1 MKIKY
6 FLGIYLFYFRNMY
19 MLRVFLLA
27 AIAMLQGCSTLQ
39 NSKPNNL
46 LFQGQK
52 IKNSSKITVQ
62 RDEKLCADDT
72 IDKQNCPISF
82 YIDNFKAGD
91 FYINNQA
98 NYYLKPEQYNFKV
111 KNCTENSCQSCEVEI
126 NENMK
131 NFTFSVDEK
140 GLPFI
145 LENGE
150 KLSCVAPTVE
160 ESSIK
165 KEETIMVDLSA
176 DTLFKFNGSTLP
188 DLKPKGHDEIV
199 NLASKINAGYAY
211 VSAIKLVGHTD
222 RLGSESYNQKL
233 GLERANTVRQLLIQK
248 GITENIITASSAG
261 ESQPVTNGCQ
271 GVQPKSALTSCLQ
284 PDRRVTVEIT
294 GITK

>member
-1 MKIKY
+1 MSRLSLLVVGVA
-6 FLGIYLFYFRNMY
+6 LGLH
-19 MLRVFLLA
+19 
-27 AIAMLQGCSTLQ
+27 GCSTSQ
-39 NSKPNNL
+39 YSKPNNL
-46 LFQGQK
+46 LFQDQK
-52 IKNSSKITVQ
+52 IENSSRITVQ
-62 RDEKLCADDT
+62 RDEQLCADDT

-126 NENMK
+126 NTTNGAGN
-131 NFTFSVDEK
+131 NFTLSVDGK
-140 GLPFI
+140 GFPFI

-150 KLSCVAPTVE
+150 KLSCATPLTE
-160 ESSIK
+160 QPLIK
-165 KEETIMVDLSA
+165 KEETITLDLSA
-176 DTLFKFNGSTLP
+176 DTLFKFNGSALT
-188 DLKPKGHDEIV
+188 DLKPKGHAEIV
-199 NLASKINAGYAY
+199 DLSSKISTGYAS

-248 GITENIITASSAG
+248 GISENIITASSAG
-261 ESQPVTNGCQ
+261 ESQPVTDGCQ

>member
-1 MKIKY
+1 MSRLSLLVVAVA
-6 FLGIYLFYFRNMY
+6 LGLH
-19 MLRVFLLA
+19 
-27 AIAMLQGCSTLQ
+27 GCSTSQYL
-39 NSKPNNL
+39 KPNNL
-46 LFQGQK
+46 LFQDQK
-52 IKNSSKITVQ
+52 IENSSRITVQ
-62 RDEKLCADDT
+62 RDEQLCADDT

-126 NENMK
+126 NTANGAVN
-131 NFTFSVDEK
+131 NFTLSVDEK
-140 GLPFI
+140 GFPFI

-150 KLSCVAPTVE
+150 KLSCAAPLTE
-160 ESSIK
+160 QPLIK
-165 KEETIMVDLSA
+165 KEETITLDLSA
-176 DTLFKFNGSTLP
+176 DTLFKFNGSALT
-188 DLKPKGHDEIV
+188 DLKPKGHAEIV
-199 NLASKINAGYAY
+199 DLASKISTGYAS

-248 GITENIITASSAG
+248 GISENIITASSAG
-261 ESQPVTNGCQ
+261 ESQPVTDGCQ

>member
-1 MKIKY
+1 MSRLSLIVA
-6 FLGIYLFYFRNMY
+6 GIAVVLH
-19 MLRVFLLA
+19 
-27 AIAMLQGCSTLQ
+27 GCSTSQ
-39 NSKPNNL
+39 YSKPNNL
-46 LFQGQK
+46 LFQDQK
-52 IKNSSKITVQ
+52 IENSSRITVQ
-62 RDEKLCADDT
+62 RDEQLCADDT

-126 NENMK
+126 NTTNGAVD
-131 NFTFSVDEK
+131 NFTLSVDEK
-140 GLPFI
+140 GFPFI
-145 LENGE
+145 LENGK
-150 KLSCVAPTVE
+150 KLSCAAPLTE
-160 ESSIK
+160 QPLIK
-165 KEETIMVDLSA
+165 KEETIAKKEETITLDLSA
-176 DTLFKFNGSTLP
+176 DTLFEFNGSALT
-188 DLKPKGHDEIV
+188 DLKPNSHAEIV
-199 NLASKINAGYAY
+199 DLASKISTGYAS

-248 GITENIITASSAG
+248 GISENIITASSAG
-261 ESQPVTNGCQ
+261 ESQPVTDGCQ